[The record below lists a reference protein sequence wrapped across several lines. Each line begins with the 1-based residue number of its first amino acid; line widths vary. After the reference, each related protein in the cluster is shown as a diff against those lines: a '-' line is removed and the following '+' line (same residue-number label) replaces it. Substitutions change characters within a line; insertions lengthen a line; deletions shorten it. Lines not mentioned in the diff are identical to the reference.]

1 MPKFLSIPR
10 SMPISSRSCGG
21 WRRAV
26 SLLPMLLLGMTIGV
40 GRVEAQAAQP
50 TAPAD
55 APPELLQALTQID
68 AAASQGKLQEVMMF
82 YSPDFKNAD
91 GLTYATLQDALK
103 RLWQQYP
110 NLTYK
115 TQLNSWQSD
124 GNAIV
129 AETTTTI
136 ATAPAQAPT
145 QRSTRLQRGAR
156 TERLTATITSRQR
169 FENQRIVQQEILAER
184 SQLSSG
190 EKPPTVTVNL
200 PEQVR
205 IGQAYEFDAVV
216 AEPLGDRLLLG
227 AAMEEPI
234 QASGY
239 LQSTPVEL
247 ELLSSGG
254 LFKVGRAPIK
264 PESLWVSGVI
274 IRDGGMT
281 SVSQRL
287 QIVPLTAS
295 PTRPIAPSR

>member
-1 MPKFLSIPR
+1 
-10 SMPISSRSCGG
+10 
-21 WRRAV
+21 
-26 SLLPMLLLGMTIGV
+26 MLLLGMTIGV

-55 APPELLQALTQID
+55 APPELLQALAQID

-82 YSPDFKNAD
+82 YSPDFRNAD

-129 AETTTTI
+129 VETTTTI

-145 QRSTRLQRGAR
+145 QLPTRLRQGAIE

-184 SQLSSG
+184 SQLTSG
-190 EKPPTVTVNL
+190 EQPPTVTVSL

-205 IGQAYEFDAVV
+205 IGQSYEFDAVV

-287 QIVPLTAS
+287 QIVPLTTS